1 MCAGVN
7 KHTSCWRLFGLY
19 LGVLHECAKTK
30 TMWTKSHVNTKRN
43 CGQAV
48 LWWQVVW
55 PVESI
60 SNSFGWFLSPISLH
74 VFWSA
79 FCKPGCV
86 CYSYNA
92 LHGIVWTRRF
102 HSSHF
107 EPELL
112 FRSIFDICTIVLVG
126 VNVTAFQITTCFGV
140 FELCCAWHLCGFL
153 YVRGNCGVGG
163 PLNFT
168 SGWRS

>member
-7 KHTSCWRLFGLY
+7 KPTSCWRLFGLY
-19 LGVLHECAKTK
+19 LGVLHECAKIK
-30 TMWTKSHVNTKRN
+30 TMWTKTREHKEELLPSS
-43 CGQAV
+43 
-48 LWWQVVW
+48 VVMASCLTCW
-55 PVESI
+55 EYEQFI
-60 SNSFGWFLSPISLH
+60 RGWFLSPISLH
-74 VFWSA
+74 VFCSA

-86 CYSYNA
+86 CCSYNA

-112 FRSIFDICTIVLVG
+112 FRSISDSCTIVLVG

-140 FELCCAWHLCGFL
+140 FE
-153 YVRGNCGVGG
+153 
-163 PLNFT
+163 PLWVLVCERKL
-168 SGWRS
+168 WRRWPIKFYK